1 MPSTTALD
9 AFLQQVVEYYE
20 QHTTSNDDAI
30 LIGNGDQTSPT
41 ITTTTTT
48 TRTTTRP
55 PKFDFVSQFVAG
67 ATGAFVSRTLTSPL
81 SVCQVQMQTS
91 VGSLLSFPNA
101 LSSIYHTTG
110 AAGFWAGNNAA
121 LLRIIPSSG
130 IKFALFRLLH
140 DSSWTPTS
148 NTASAAVSGALAGVT
163 SVLLL
168 HPLEVVKIQMVV
180 RSTNVW
186 PAVGAYVAAGT
197 ADVGILDA
205 CHKILIRDG
214 LFGFYRGMSINLMG
228 VTLLEGAKFATYES
242 LRSWWGK
249 RLEEEG
255 KEFRTGHWAVMG
267 YASGVVSQ
275 GLTYPI
281 DVIRRRVIT
290 SGEGEWCENG
300 RRDGG
305 GERTRIGGGRRR
317 RVQRSG
323 GGSSSSLLDVT
334 RSSQTAR
341 QIVRQIWTEESPR
354 AFIRGAF
361 INKIRTP
368 FSSAVVSS
376 PFYFLYS
383 FFSLVFPPLLVLIY
397 YFSSSLLI
405 DIFNL

>member
-9 AFLQQVVEYYE
+9 AFLQQVVEYFE

-41 ITTTTTT
+41 NTTTTN
-48 TRTTTRP
+48 TTTRP
-55 PKFDFVSQFVAG
+55 PPKFDFASQFIAG

-110 AAGFWAGNNAA
+110 TAGFWAGNNAA

-148 NTASAAVSGALAGVT
+148 NAASAAVSGALAGVT

-205 CHKILIRDG
+205 CHKIIIRDG

-228 VTLLEGAKFATYES
+228 VTLLEGTKFATYES
-242 LRSWWGK
+242 LRSWWGM

-255 KEFRTGHWAVMG
+255 KEFRTGHFAVMG

-290 SGEGEWCENG
+290 SGEGEWCGNG
-300 RRDGG
+300 RRDGD
-305 GERTRIGGGRRR
+305 GERKRIGGGGRR

-323 GGSSSSLLDVT
+323 GGGGGGSSSLTDVT

-368 FSSAVVSS
+368 FSSAVVS
-376 PFYFLYS
+376 PFLFFFFYFLYS
-383 FFSLVFPPLLVLIY
+383 LNIPLLIS
-397 YFSSSLLI
+397 F
-405 DIFNL
+405 